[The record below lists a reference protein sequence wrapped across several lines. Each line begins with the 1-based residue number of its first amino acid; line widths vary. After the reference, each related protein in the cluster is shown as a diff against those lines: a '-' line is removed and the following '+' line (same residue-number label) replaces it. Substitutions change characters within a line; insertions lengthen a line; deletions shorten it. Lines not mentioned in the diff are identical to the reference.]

1 MRIFSYH
8 WIIQKKM
15 GKVKTILDV
24 GCGNGSFMKIIN
36 KNGDYKAT
44 GIDLY
49 KPHIQTARRTKSFE
63 RLISAD
69 IRKIEFEEKS
79 FDLVISSQV
88 VEHLEKKEAK
98 ILIKKMEKIAKK
110 KIIVA
115 TTNGYFPFDPIE
127 GKDDNPFQVHKCGW
141 TVSEFKR
148 MGYKVYGQGLGF
160 VYKPNKFFRIP
171 ILKYLFFIFSYIV
184 SPVVYLFPRL
194 SAYII
199 AVKEL

>member
-1 MRIFSYH
+1 
-8 WIIQKKM
+8 M
-15 GKVKTILDV
+15 GRVKTILDI
-24 GCGNGSFMKIIN
+24 GCGDGSFMTIIN
-36 KNGDYKAT
+36 KSGDYKAT

-49 KPHIQTARRTKSFE
+49 KPYIQTARKTKRFE
-63 RLISAD
+63 RLIAAD
-69 IRKIEFEEKS
+69 IRKIKFKEKS
-79 FDLVISSQV
+79 FDLVLSSQV
-88 VEHLEKKEAK
+88 VEHLEKNEAK
-98 ILIKKMEKIAKK
+98 ILIRKIEKIAKK
-110 KIIVA
+110 KIVIA

-148 MGYKVYGQGLGF
+148 MGYKVYGQGLGL

-184 SPVVYLFPRL
+184 SPVVYFFPRL
-194 SAYII
+194 STYII